1 MVFGRK
7 SVETGTREARVALN
21 HSLDQLFEGKH
32 IKLKLK
38 PKKKKEE
45 DAEDD
50 NDSQDDIL
58 DDDGCLDIVSPVVL
72 CSDPQEFVYKVT
84 HDSNM
89 DPNNTDIKIGADDG
103 QGLFK
108 INVQLLARDKEPERN
123 CRAKYSEVCE
133 TIVCLE
139 KKVNRYQTLSINDL
153 LVFQIHSVFVR
164 GCSSIS

>member
-1 MVFGRK
+1 MWYLVGK
-7 SVETGTREARVALN
+7 QKTGTREGRVTLN

-38 PKKKKEE
+38 PKKKKEDE
-45 DAEDD
+45 VAEDD

-72 CSDPQEFVYKVT
+72 CSDPQEFVYKVM
-84 HDSNM
+84 HDRNM

-108 INVQLLARDKEPERN
+108 INVQLLTRDKEPESN
-123 CRAKYSEVCE
+123 SRAKYSEVRII
-133 TIVCLE
+133 IV
-139 KKVNRYQTLSINDL
+139 
-153 LVFQIHSVFVR
+153 
-164 GCSSIS
+164 